1 MDLTSPFSRSLP
13 YAPNRYRISAEGR
26 YIQVLLAVEAFPK
39 KTQTT
44 QNSVI
49 QHLTAITGAGVRI
62 TLEIE
67 ADLPDGATDE
77 LVRTVSENCR
87 TLRFTSQG
95 FEEQ

>member
-1 MDLTSPFSRSLP
+1 VGGITPPQDGGRSYTP
-13 YAPNRYRISAEGR
+13 VP
-26 YIQVLLAVEAFPK
+26 PK
-39 KTQTT
+39 LRRFHGTVNLDAQRPTRDAGT
-44 QNSVI
+44 IAQEVI

-77 LVRTVSENCR
+77 LVRTISENCR